1 MTEKQGNS
9 QMYSEYKTTV
19 SGWQLGGFLFVN
31 RPAVIPENNNDFYS
45 DIQIIML
52 TASWIPRNTF

>member
-1 MTEKQGNS
+1 
-9 QMYSEYKTTV
+9 MYSEYKTTV

-45 DIQIIML
+45 DI
-52 TASWIPRNTF
+52 